1 MVFLLHLDCAAQ
13 VKELEQR
20 LRSRTEREARL
31 QQTSEWIRDRSRWMD
46 SAVTPSSRAELR
58 RNITACQVRV
68 NEDLLL
74 LLRLLL
80 DFMESEVWDFHDSNV
95 SFMHP

>member
-1 MVFLLHLDCAAQ
+1 MVFLLHLAQ

-80 DFMESEVWDFHDSNV
+80 DFKESEVWDFHDSNV